1 MRWDDVDDCLKPTRF
16 IDSDDPAVAA
26 FAREAAGGAA
36 TAREKALK
44 VFYRVRDEI
53 AYDPYGVDMR
63 PEAFRASSC
72 LAAGKGFCVYKAV
85 LLTACLRAVGVP
97 ARLGFAD
104 VKNHLSTER
113 LRALMKTDVF
123 AWHGYSEVGLDGRW
137 IKATPAF
144 NLSLCEKFGVKPL
157 DWDGYADSV
166 FHAYDRA
173 GRRHMEY
180 VAERGA
186 YDDLPYDEI
195 RACFAELY
203 PFMFGAGAAA
213 AGAADFQAEAA
224 AERAP

>member
-1 MRWDDVDDCLKPTRF
+1 VDDRLKPTRF

-26 FAREAAGGAA
+26 FAREAAGSAA
-36 TAREKALK
+36 TAREKALR
-44 VFYRVRDEI
+44 VFYKVRDEI

-104 VKNHLSTER
+104 VRNHLSTER
-113 LRALMKTDVF
+113 LRRLMKTDVF

-157 DWDGYADSV
+157 DWDGCEDSV

-180 VAERGA
+180 VAQRGA
-186 YDDLPYDEI
+186 YDDLPYEEI

-203 PFMFGAGAAA
+203 PFMFEADAAA
-213 AGAADFQAEAA
+213 AGAADFHAEAA